1 MIRHTSL
8 LCRSMLYSRISSA
21 RRSALRFL
29 SAHCLR
35 FRSAAHRSTT
45 ANSASAQ
52 PITTSRK
59 CSPSIPSQSVMCI
72 PSPAKFHFYSFLYFP
87 SSRYLH
93 IHLYIIA
100 LYSYICRFTTF
111 PPMQPLSP
119 TNFSP
124 KKAQKGYRTVPFC
137 ILLYQ
142 FGFKLNYSFASSD
155 AISLLMI
162 CGLP

>member
-21 RRSALRFL
+21 RRSALRFYPCT
-29 SAHCLR
+29 ACG
-35 FRSAAHRSTT
+35 SAAQHTG
-45 ANSASAQ
+45 AQ
-52 PITTSRK
+52 PPAVPQHSRSPPAES
-59 CSPSIPSQSVMCI
+59 SPSISSQSVMCI
-72 PSPAKFHFYSFLYFP
+72 PSPAKFHFYSFLYFS

-100 LYSYICRFTTF
+100 PISVDLQHFSPI
-111 PPMQPLSP
+111 QPLSP

-155 AISLLMI
+155 AINLLMI

>member
-21 RRSALRFL
+21 RRSALRFYPRTACGSAAQHTGAQPPAVPQHSRSPPAE
-29 SAHCLR
+29 SAHPAFPVNPLCAFL
-35 FRSAAHRSTT
+35 HLQ
-45 ANSASAQ
+45 NS
-52 PITTSRK
+52 IFTLF
-59 CSPSIPSQSVMCI
+59 CI
-72 PSPAKFHFYSFLYFP
+72 FS

-100 LYSYICRFTTF
+100 PISVDLQHF
-111 PPMQPLSP
+111 PSNATALSDK
-119 TNFSP
+119 FLP